1 MLITR
6 LGGGDSV
13 EGLEVVDEVAVGLEE
28 LDVRTVLLELA
39 GVLQVEVLLAAE
51 RGETPALRDDDLLL
65 AGELVTGTAESLHD
79 DGLVGILASDG
90 KDDLANVDTG
100 DHTVGLAPGASH
112 SGLESIGTGAGQH
125 LVDTDDVVRVDADA
139 HVERVLA
146 GGLCDVLVG
155 ADTGGLECLGGQ
167 LLVLVRDEVAAEGE
181 LIDRGTLAAKVEDTD
196 LWVRD
201 TSVEPRLGER
211 LVLAVAVAPV
221 GS

>member
-1 MLITR
+1 MRASRDFVECRWWLWMLITR

-100 DHTVGLAPGASH
+100 DHTVGLTPGASH
-112 SGLESIGTGAGQH
+112 SGLESIGTGA
-125 LVDTDDVVRVDADA
+125 
-139 HVERVLA
+139 
-146 GGLCDVLVG
+146 
-155 ADTGGLECLGGQ
+155 GQ

-211 LVLAVAVAPV
+211 LVLAVAVALRRAATHDV
-221 GS
+221 FFLWCRGCVLCLRLVDVAFDGSH